1 MGARAAPGGGP
12 GLGWRRR
19 PHRSALEGV
28 RTDFPILAR
37 EVEGRP
43 IAYLDNAA
51 TAQKPTAV
59 IEAVDS
65 YYRNSNAN
73 VHRSMHVL
81 AAEAEELY
89 EGGRRK
95 VAELVGARPGEI
107 VFVRNA
113 TEAINLVRFTW
124 ARENVGPGDVVLIT
138 AMEHHSNVVPWQLLC
153 QERGARLEYV
163 EIDAQGKLDLS
174 DFDERLARGVK
185 LVALTHVSNVLG
197 TINPVAE
204 VAERAHA
211 AGAAVLVD
219 GAQAVPQFPVDVT
232 ATGADFYAF
241 TGHKMYGPTGIGV
254 LWGRRELLDEMPP
267 FLGGGSMIKPV
278 EDDHS
283 TWAAVPAKFEAG
295 TPAIAESAGLG
306 AAADFM
312 TGLGMEA
319 VRAHERELT
328 AYALERVV
336 RGAGRDRLRARRRC
350 RARRARELH
359 GRGHPPARPRGAVQP
374 RGRGDPRRPPLRAAA
389 DAAARRP
396 GHRPRFVRRLQH
408 DRRGRPPGRRA
419 RNREVDLRGLRWI
432 LSTAST
438 SSTTTRTRG
447 TSAICPQP
455 DAEFEDR
462 NPLCGDEMGV
472 QIKLE
477 GDRIAD
483 LRFHGQGCAISQAT
497 ASIISDELKG
507 KTVAEVAGLDR
518 QVHRRGDR
526 HRALPHPP
534 QVRPAVVEGG
544 PGRPAGYG

>member
-1 MGARAAPGGGP
+1 LAAVTTQAT
-12 GLGWRRR
+12 LESV
-19 PHRSALEGV
+19 RSE
-28 RTDFPILAR
+28 FPILAR

-43 IAYLDNAA
+43 IAYLDSAA
-51 TAQKPTAV
+51 TAQKPAAV
-59 IEAVDS
+59 IEAIDS

-95 VAELVGARPGEI
+95 VAELIGARPGEV

-124 ARENVGPGDVVLIT
+124 AREHVGPGDVVLIT

-153 QERGARLEYV
+153 QERGARLEYI
-163 EIDAQGKLDLS
+163 EIDAQGQLDLS
-174 DFDERLARGVK
+174 DFDERLAGGGVK
-185 LVALTHVSNVLG
+185 LVAAAHVSNVLG

-204 VAERAHA
+204 IAERAHA
-211 AGAAVLVD
+211 AGATVLVD

-267 FLGGGSMIKPV
+267 FLGGGSMIKAV

-312 TGLGMEA
+312 TGLGMDA

-328 AYALERVV
+328 AYALERLSGLAGVTLYGPMDAAE
-336 RGAGRDRLRARRRC
+336 RGALVSFTVDGIHPHDLAELCNREAVAIRAGHHCAQPLMRRLGVPATARASFAVYSTPDEVDRL
-350 RARRARELH
+350 
-359 GRGHPPARPRGAVQP
+359 V
-374 RGRGDPRRPPLRAAA
+374 AA
-389 DAAARRP
+389 
-396 GHRPRFVRRLQH
+396 L
-408 DRRGRPPGRRA
+408 
-419 RNREVDLRGLRWI
+419 E
-432 LSTAST
+432 TAK
-438 SSTTTRTRG
+438 RV
-447 TSAICPQP
+447 
-455 DAEFEDR
+455 F
-462 NPLCGDEMGV
+462 GV
-472 QIKLE
+472 
-477 GDRIAD
+477 
-483 LRFHGQGCAISQAT
+483 
-497 ASIISDELKG
+497 
-507 KTVAEVAGLDR
+507 
-518 QVHRRGDR
+518 
-526 HRALPHPP
+526 
-534 QVRPAVVEGG
+534 
-544 PGRPAGYG
+544 

>member
-1 MGARAAPGGGP
+1 LEVATAQAARE
-12 GLGWRRR
+12 GLR
-19 PHRSALEGV
+19 A
-28 RTDFPILAR
+28 DFPILAR

-51 TAQKPTAV
+51 TAQKPAAV

-81 AAEAEELY
+81 AAEAEALY
-89 EGGRRK
+89 EGGRHK

-124 ARENVGPGDVVLIT
+124 ARENVGVGDTVLIT

-153 QERGARLEYV
+153 SEQGARLEYI
-163 EIDAQGKLDLS
+163 ELDGHGRLDLT
-174 DFDERLARGVK
+174 DLDKRLAGGVK

-211 AGAAVLVD
+211 AGARVLVD
-219 GAQAVPQFPVDVT
+219 GAQAVPQLPVDVG

-267 FLGGGSMIKPV
+267 FLAGGSMIKQV

-319 VRAHERELT
+319 VRAHERKLT
-328 AYALERVV
+328 GYALERVSAMPGV
-336 RGAGRDRLRARRRC
+336 TVYG
-350 RARRARELH
+350 
-359 GRGHPPARPRGAVQP
+359 P
-374 RGRGDPRRPPLRAAA
+374 A
-389 DAAARRP
+389 DAAERGALVSFTVEGIHPHDLAELCNREGVAIRA
-396 GHRPRFVRRLQH
+396 GHHCAQPLMRRL
-408 DRRGRPPGRRA
+408 
-419 RNREVDLRGLRWI
+419 
-432 LSTAST
+432 
-438 SSTTTRTRG
+438 
-447 TSAICPQP
+447 
-455 DAEFEDR
+455 
-462 NPLCGDEMGV
+462 GV
-472 QIKLE
+472 P
-477 GDRIAD
+477 
-483 LRFHGQGCAISQAT
+483 AT
-497 ASIISDELKG
+497 ARASFAVYNTTDEIDRLVDALETAKSIFG
-507 KTVAEVAGLDR
+507 A
-518 QVHRRGDR
+518 
-526 HRALPHPP
+526 
-534 QVRPAVVEGG
+534 
-544 PGRPAGYG
+544 